1 MPRCQRCS
9 FAQAA
14 SRPPPRQAQPSP
26 ASLASDGQR
35 RWHCWISPEP
45 VPATHSITTR
55 PPSASAVQSGPGSLI
70 RTRRGIRSSFFAF
83 LLLSRSLSSAQL
95 FLSVLS
101 VPHTILFL
109 SFSFLPSSLST
120 SPSSSSPSF
129 DDRFSSLLWSRP
141 SAFVVLA
148 LDAAAKVTSYVVIGV
163 IAAPPITDRPSSCC
177 PSSSPSSHR
186 GRPPSF
192 GSTSPPS
199 WSLAS
204 ASGSPWSQDLDPS
217 AFPDHRPVIAACSR

>member
-1 MPRCQRCS
+1 MALLDSARACPCNPQHHHPSTVGQCS
-9 FAQAA
+9 PVR
-14 SRPPPRQAQPSP
+14 SRESHSYKTWHPVFFFLHFS
-26 ASLASDGQR
+26 SCLA
-35 RWHCWISPEP
+35 
-45 VPATHSITTR
+45 
-55 PPSASAVQSGPGSLI
+55 
-70 RTRRGIRSSFFAF
+70 
-83 LLLSRSLSSAQL
+83 RSLSSAQL

-129 DDRFSSLLWSRP
+129 DDRLSSLLWSRS
-141 SAFVVLA
+141 SAFVVLV

>member
-1 MPRCQRCS
+1 MPRCQRCLL
-9 FAQAA
+9 AQAA

-35 RWHCWISPEP
+35 RWHCWIPPEP

-83 LLLSRSLSSAQL
+83 LLLSRSLSAQLSL

-109 SFSFLPSSLST
+109 SFFLPSFPPLFPPRRLRLRHRLTTASRRCFGLARQL
-120 SPSSSSPSF
+120 SSSWP
-129 DDRFSSLLWSRP
+129 W
-141 SAFVVLA
+141 
-148 LDAAAKVTSYVVIGV
+148 T
-163 IAAPPITDRPSSCC
+163 PPLKLQAT
-177 PSSSPSSHR
+177 SSSALSQ
-186 GRPPSF
+186 PP
-192 GSTSPPS
+192 
-199 WSLAS
+199 
-204 ASGSPWSQDLDPS
+204 
-217 AFPDHRPVIAACSR
+217 R